1 MDRSDGRHRVMA
13 TLSTSTAI
21 ERVFEG
27 RSRLVI
33 LIGVGAIA
41 AAATILAAW
50 LAISLLADT
59 TGASAR
65 SGEPSLEAYYEHVLR
80 ENNPVSGASLVS
92 SYYQHVL
99 RENDAEAG
107 AAQ

>member
-1 MDRSDGRHRVMA
+1 MA

-33 LIGVGAIA
+33 MLGVGALA

-59 TGASAR
+59 TAGSAT
-65 SGEPSLEAYYEHVLR
+65 SGGPSVEVYYQHVLR
-80 ENNPVSGASLVS
+80 ENNPVSGASLIS
-92 SYYQHVL
+92 QYHQHVL
-99 RENDAEAG
+99 RENHAEVG
-107 AAQ
+107 AAR